1 MGTQKNRLNETILL
15 STQNICYNVLVRKY
29 SDFYAEHFCLSKPV
43 SCFFQLRE
51 IRHENV
57 NAIIGFFEE
66 QTSHF
71 IISDYCNRG
80 SLEVCIQKY
89 YTVRPDFL
97 LV

>member
-1 MGTQKNRLNETILL
+1 MGTQNNRLNETVLL
-15 STQNICYNVLVRKY
+15 STQNICYKVLVRKY
-29 SDFYAEHFCLSKPV
+29 SDFYAEYFCLSKRCV
-43 SCFFQLRE
+43 TCLFQLRE

-80 SLEVCIQKY
+80 SLEVCIQKNR
-89 YTVRPDFL
+89 VRPVFY
-97 LV
+97 

>member
-1 MGTQKNRLNETILL
+1 MLKFIGKKIFR
-15 STQNICYNVLVRKY
+15 
-29 SDFYAEHFCLSKPV
+29 FYAEHFCLSKRCV
-43 SCFFQLRE
+43 TCLFQLRE

-80 SLEVCIQKY
+80 SLEVCIQKNR
-89 YTVRPDFL
+89 VRPDFFTS
-97 LV
+97 